1 MTFWREADI
10 DTMLAGLG
18 GVPVVHGLETGNGL
32 LESFD
37 EHLLEGQDTSLIGKV
52 SALTVKTSAFP
63 TLKVGEAV
71 TVAGLPY
78 TVTDRL
84 RLEDGALTKLLLK
97 G

>member
-1 MTFWREADI
+1 MAFWREADI

-18 GVPVVHGLETGNGL
+18 GVPVVHGLETGMGL

-37 EHLLEGQDTSLIGKV
+37 EHLLAGQDASLIGKV

-63 TLKVGEAV
+63 TLKVGEPV
-71 TVAGLPY
+71 TVAGSPY

-84 RLEDGALTKLLLK
+84 RLEDGALTKLLLQ